1 MVFVIIDVMVTY
13 NDELMLL
20 LASNSEFFR
29 IRVLLTANTGGETTI
44 ISFAKMFIYLK
55 PEDLGQNRKGSEG
68 NHRNENDALEMYS
81 TLNIHC

>member
-1 MVFVIIDVMVTY
+1 MVTY